1 MWLECCLC
9 VTEPGLVNV
18 ALHVG
23 LGTYITCVYAQ
34 VINKVCDWVDLVGP
48 VCVCV
53 WVCASRA
60 PCSTMLL

>member
-1 MWLECCLC
+1 MKMWLECCLC

-34 VINKVCDWVDLVGP
+34 VINKVCDWVDLV
-48 VCVCV
+48 
-53 WVCASRA
+53 
-60 PCSTMLL
+60 